1 MGNCCASGVPAD
13 SDAHRGKRFKGI
25 VFGSKPDVID
35 ASMVKDSLD
44 AIAASTQAIV
54 QDGAVEAGRSQ
65 SSSSRSSSDHPV
77 LEASPCF
84 QECLSLVRANK
95 LKSMSVPW
103 SRSQDLDMQHFKVPK
118 ANDLV
123 VSISH
128 AWPFQAHPDPEGKKA
143 DMINSHLS
151 EIYDQMKP
159 PGEVLCFFDFCSVTQ
174 RPFREGQQDR
184 TEEQSMAFGD
194 ALTAMPQVYLLS
206 DAVLHLD
213 MGAWSPTTEVEQVFL
228 DASDLYGDIQ
238 FVKVGECIQAFCHG
252 HPHVKLF
259 DTVVSV
265 GGTPAEDILDVKDLK
280 RLIADASNS
289 QTCCVVELARHP
301 MGRPNKVPTGDRGW
315 IYLER
320 FVTMIKCAM
329 VNESDFDRICFSN
342 NQAVLEEIRSGS
354 NRLRAASLASECRL
368 RQELNFFLDQLNSKK
383 FSAASTDA
391 ALTVST
397 IHSNLNTPASENEAT
412 TSDRDIIASIMLD
425 TVKDLNS
432 YWTKTQQ
439 RQQQR
444 QLFLAVGRQDVAA
457 VDEILRAR
465 AEVNCPGF
473 RDQTALHVAAKM
485 SALDVARSL
494 LKFRADVSLQDARSN
509 LPAHLFG
516 LTMRPGTIEIFELLA
531 PGPEQLGMANEA
543 GAKPARRFEA
553 WAKTCQDG
561 GPYQPALDK
570 VQELKK
576 LWPAAFEK
584 RTVPNPK
591 RFSRM
596 QAGLSVLRSVTQIRV
611 GALDLAVDTWQ
622 SCDPKGGDGLKV
634 IVTPSM
640 APWLLV
646 SENMD
651 ALVRGL
657 CDRLPL
663 NVFVLNE
670 FSFPFSSMATEGISF
685 IQLLEKIVIALVHC
699 EPFVFIDCSTFSA
712 AAYLKMGS
720 QLLGVVCACGT
731 CAFTEDVRH
740 SDAFHRFRRYAQSN
754 LERANMKDSALL
766 HEYLGARVFGGLD
779 PEHLSAL
786 KRKTEA
792 ALPNLPDQSW
802 DMIVA
807 NHEIFL
813 GEVWI
818 IDALPPLYTLPSL
831 IILGDS
837 ASPLFRVEPAE
848 CMKQI
853 WLPRAQI
860 HYIEDSNAWWFLEA
874 EDQLR
879 SVSDLLYTF
888 LRTVAESK

>member
-44 AIAASTQAIV
+44 AIAASTQV
-54 QDGAVEAGRSQ
+54 PQNSNE
-65 SSSSRSSSDHPV
+65 HPV
-77 LEASPCF
+77 LEASSRF
-84 QECLSLVRANK
+84 REILGMVRASQ
-95 LKSMSVPW
+95 LKNISLPW
-103 SRSQDLDMQHFKVPK
+103 PRSQDLEKVYFKVPK
-118 ANDLV
+118 PDDLV
-123 VSISH
+123 VAISH
-128 AWPFQAHPDPEGKKA
+128 GWPFQAHPDPEGLKS
-143 DMINSHLS
+143 DLINSHLS
-151 EIYDQMKP
+151 RIHDQLKP
-159 PGEVLCFFDFCSVTQ
+159 QGEVLCFLDFCSVPQ
-174 RPFREGQQDR
+174 RPFCEGQQDR
-184 TEEQSMAFGD
+184 TEEQIRAFSE
-194 ALTAMPQVYLLS
+194 ALVAMPKVYLLA
-206 DAVLHLD
+206 DAVLHID
-213 MGAWSPTTEVEQVFL
+213 VEACISTREAEQVFV
-228 DASDLYGDIQ
+228 DISDFDGGIN
-238 FVKVGECIQAFCHG
+238 FFKVGDSIQAFCHG
-252 HPHVKLF
+252 HPKIKLF
-259 DTVVSV
+259 DIVVSI
-265 GGTPAEDILDVKDLK
+265 GGTPVAATYSVKDLEQ
-280 RLIADASNS
+280 RISDALASHNS
-289 QTCCVVELARHP
+289 CVVELSRHF
-301 MGRPNKVPTGDRGW
+301 MGRPNKVPVCDRGW

-320 FVTMIKCAM
+320 FASMVKGSM

-342 NQAVLEEIRSGS
+342 SQAVLEEIRSGS
-354 NRLRAASLASECRL
+354 NRLRAASLASEGRL

-397 IHSNLNTPASENEAT
+397 IHKNCLNTPAFESKAT
-412 TSDRDIIASIMLD
+412 TSDREIVASIMLD
-425 TVKDLNS
+425 MVKDLTS
-432 YWTKTQQ
+432 YWIKSKQK
-439 RQQQR
+439 QQQR